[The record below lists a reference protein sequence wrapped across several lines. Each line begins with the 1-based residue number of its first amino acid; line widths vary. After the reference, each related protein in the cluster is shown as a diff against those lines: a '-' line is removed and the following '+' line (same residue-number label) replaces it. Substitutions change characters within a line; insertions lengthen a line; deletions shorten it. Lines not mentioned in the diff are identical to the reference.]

1 MALGID
7 NTVYLEGDT
16 KHHNGA
22 SHLVHSCADMCATYS
37 LASSFVEYVTFT
49 TAVSVS
55 VFTARM
61 TEGKR
66 ETGDTVNRGV
76 QVHGRSLLLLQV
88 RRVQVSVVIH
98 RG

>member
-1 MALGID
+1 MR
-7 NTVYLEGDT
+7 
-16 KHHNGA
+16 
-22 SHLVHSCADMCATYS
+22 LVHGCARVCAAYS

-61 TEGKR
+61 TGRGK
-66 ETGDTVNRGV
+66 ETVNKGV
-76 QVHGRSLLLLQV
+76 QVHGRSSLLPQV
-88 RRVQVSVVIH
+88 RRVQGSVGIR